1 MSGVYDLSKVRNTTK
16 IKLVFMSIAI
26 FIPIIIV
33 TILTSIN
40 KKYGDV
46 DKIVVEVLRYAIT
59 ILGVLFILYKI
70 VYYIRILKD
79 DAYAETIII
88 KKNDERLIF
97 LRQKYSTFSLKL
109 LLFINLIGV
118 IVSGFISAIVFY
130 TLLVSMGVV
139 IVVCLSTFIYYYK
152 KY

>member
-139 IVVCLSTFIYYYK
+139 LVVCLSTFIYYYK

>member
-79 DAYAETIII
+79 DAYAETILI

-139 IVVCLSTFIYYYK
+139 LVVCLSTFIYYYK

>member
-1 MSGVYDLSKVRNTTK
+1 MSGVYDLSKVRSTTK

-40 KKYGDV
+40 QKYGDV

-79 DAYAETIII
+79 DAYAETILI

-139 IVVCLSTFIYYYK
+139 LVVCLSTFIYYYK